1 MRRAAGHLAIVRL
14 IRWLFGECTGLFS
27 YFRTR
32 NTKWYMKLQSGDPKN
47 WLAEWCDG
55 VKLPEIIKKRNYGDS
70 TQILRRL
77 AWFWSTFLF
86 SKGPRRNV
94 SSFLM
99 FLPVRSFVLQRP
111 CYPAVVSLGT
121 LMGLNAR
128 QSEIFNEFKYL
139 SLTRMKPFC
148 TCVKLLHGGR
158 TGNGELSKCPIIL
171 VILMVFMRKR
181 STKRSLS
188 CIRKCIYITLRVF
201 SPFRLAFTCFH
212 LFWLA
217 FTIITRHGREAI
229 GSMASTMASCWLLRM
244 LKVEHTILQ
253 ASGLTLICVREP
265 KNHRSYI
272 ETL

>member
-1 MRRAAGHLAIVRL
+1 MRWRKITL
-14 IRWLFGECTGLFS
+14 
-27 YFRTR
+27 
-32 NTKWYMKLQSGDPKN
+32 NPKR
-47 WLAEWCDG
+47 
-55 VKLPEIIKKRNYGDS
+55 RNYGNS

-94 SSFLM
+94 SSFPM
-99 FLPVRSFVLQRP
+99 FLPVRSFVLPRP

-128 QSEIFNEFKYL
+128 QSEIFKEFKYL

-148 TCVKLLHGGR
+148 ACVKLLHGGR
-158 TGNGELSKCPIIL
+158 MGNRELSKCLIIL
-171 VILMVFMRKR
+171 AVYIPPCAEVFVNKVNYM
-181 STKRSLS
+181 SHWPHLTV
-188 CIRKCIYITLRVF
+188 RVF
-201 SPFRLAFTCFH
+201 SLFRLAFTCFH

-217 FTIITRHGREAI
+217 FTIITRHGREA
-229 GSMASTMASCWLLRM
+229 MVQWLRMASCWLLHM
-244 LKVEHTILQ
+244 LKVEHTVLQ

-265 KNHRSYI
+265 KNHRSHI

>member
-1 MRRAAGHLAIVRL
+1 
-14 IRWLFGECTGLFS
+14 
-27 YFRTR
+27 
-32 NTKWYMKLQSGDPKN
+32 
-47 WLAEWCDG
+47 
-55 VKLPEIIKKRNYGDS
+55 
-70 TQILRRL
+70 
-77 AWFWSTFLF
+77 
-86 SKGPRRNV
+86 
-94 SSFLM
+94 M

-171 VILMVFMRKR
+171 VILWVGARTGEQNCEEKHWC
-181 STKRSLS
+181 KW
-188 CIRKCIYITLRVF
+188 IYITLKVF

-229 GSMASTMASCWLLRM
+229 GSMVSTMASCWLLRM
-244 LKVEHTILQ
+244 LKVEHTVLQ
-253 ASGLTLICVREP
+253 ASGLTLLCVREP

>member
-1 MRRAAGHLAIVRL
+1 MRRAAGHLAIVWL
-14 IRWLFGECTGLFS
+14 TRWLFGESTGLFS

-47 WLAEWCDG
+47 WIGGMMRWRKITLNP
-55 VKLPEIIKKRNYGDS
+55 KRRNYGNS
-70 TQILRRL
+70 TQILKCL

-111 CYPAVVSLGT
+111 CCPAVVSLGT
-121 LMGLNAR
+121 LVGLNAR
-128 QSEIFNEFKYL
+128 QSEIFKEFKYL

-158 TGNGELSKCPIIL
+158 TGNRELCKCPI
-171 VILMVFMRKR
+171 VFAVFIFARPRKR
-181 STKRSLS
+181 VKRGFLS
-188 CIRKCIYITLRVF
+188 HGYVKLRFF
-201 SPFRLAFTCFH
+201 SAFRLAFTCFH

-217 FTIITRHGREAI
+217 FNCYHAAR
-229 GSMASTMASCWLLRM
+229 
-244 LKVEHTILQ
+244 
-253 ASGLTLICVREP
+253 
-265 KNHRSYI
+265 
-272 ETL
+272 

>member
-1 MRRAAGHLAIVRL
+1 MRRAAGHLAIAWL
-14 IRWLFGECTGLFS
+14 TRWLFGESTGLFS

-47 WLAEWCDG
+47 WIGGMMRWRKITLNP
-55 VKLPEIIKKRNYGDS
+55 KRRNYGNS
-70 TQILRRL
+70 TQILKCL

-128 QSEIFNEFKYL
+128 QSEIFKEFKYL

-158 TGNGELSKCPIIL
+158 TGNGELSKCPIII
-171 VILMVFMRKR
+171 VILTHNKLSIYRNEYVNL
-181 STKRSLS
+181 TKQMSLLHVN
-188 CIRKCIYITLRVF
+188 IAI
-201 SPFRLAFTCFH
+201 FTYP
-212 LFWLA
+212 
-217 FTIITRHGREAI
+217 
-229 GSMASTMASCWLLRM
+229 TM
-244 LKVEHTILQ
+244 
-253 ASGLTLICVREP
+253 
-265 KNHRSYI
+265 SY
-272 ETL
+272 

>member
-1 MRRAAGHLAIVRL
+1 MTVWREYWA
-14 IRWLFGECTGLFS
+14 FQLFS
-27 YFRTR
+27 HSQHQVIHEIAVRR
-32 NTKWYMKLQSGDPKN
+32 PQKLVGGMMRWRKITWN
-47 WLAEWCDG
+47 H
-55 VKLPEIIKKRNYGDS
+55 KRRNYGDS

-94 SSFLM
+94 SSFLR
-99 FLPVRSFVLQRP
+99 FLPVRSFVLPRP
-111 CYPAVVSLGT
+111 CYPAVVYLGT

-128 QSEIFNEFKYL
+128 QSEIFKEFKYL

-158 TGNGELSKCPIIL
+158 TGNRELSKCPIIL
-171 VILMVFMRKR
+171 IILIVLARSGNRVSGKLKKR
-181 STKRSLS
+181 NSV
-188 CIRKCIYITLRVF
+188 YILF
-201 SPFRLAFTCFH
+201 SPFRLAFICFH

-244 LKVEHTILQ
+244 LKVEHTVLQ

>member
-1 MRRAAGHLAIVRL
+1 MLDL
-14 IRWLFGECTGLFS
+14 
-27 YFRTR
+27 
-32 NTKWYMKLQSGDPKN
+32 
-47 WLAEWCDG
+47 
-55 VKLPEIIKKRNYGDS
+55 
-70 TQILRRL
+70 
-77 AWFWSTFLF
+77 FWSTFLF

-94 SSFLM
+94 SSFLR
-99 FLPVRSFVLQRP
+99 FLPVP
-111 CYPAVVSLGT
+111 YPAVVSLGT

-128 QSEIFNEFKYL
+128 QSEIFKEFKYL

-181 STKRSLS
+181 STKRSLT
-188 CIRKCIYITLRVF
+188 CTCKCIYITLRVF